1 MFKYLKNVIDIF
13 NKPKKVDTLEQKIA
27 NLNDKYIRENV
38 DVDQIDILSG
48 YFTGMLSGKL
58 HDRSLVWGYYTK
70 ETKTWMMSVAHQR
83 FELRM
88 Q

>member
-1 MFKYLKNVIDIF
+1 MIMLKYLNNVIDIF

-48 YFTGMLSGKL
+48 YFTGMLSWKL
-58 HDRSLVWGYYTK
+58 HDRSFVWGYYTK
-70 ETKTWMMSVAHQR
+70 EPK
-83 FELRM
+83 
-88 Q
+88 